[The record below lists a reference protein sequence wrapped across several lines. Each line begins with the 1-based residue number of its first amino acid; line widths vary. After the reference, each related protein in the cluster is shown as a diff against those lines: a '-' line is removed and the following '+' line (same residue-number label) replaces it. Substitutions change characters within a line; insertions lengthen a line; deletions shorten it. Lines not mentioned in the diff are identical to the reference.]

1 MTSASNCRW
10 RELLTRL
17 CAAGVVSLSLL
28 LLSACSAPG
37 QVMYQ
42 PADAPRL
49 TVPDHL
55 LLPCVVPVPTIA
67 VNADL
72 IEYLLALHLEL
83 ALCNSQITSIEDLQ
97 HDER

>member
-1 MTSASNCRW
+1 MTSASKCRW
-10 RELLTRL
+10 RKLPTRL
-17 CAAGVVSLSLL
+17 CAAGVASLSLL

-42 PADAPRL
+42 SADAPQNK
-49 TVPDHL
+49 VPDHL
-55 LLPCVVPVPTIA
+55 LLPCAVPVPTIA

-83 ALCNSQITSIEDLQ
+83 ALCNSQITSIKDLQ
-97 HDER
+97 QDER